1 MPLIERKAQAFA
13 RWRRGGFYAA
23 TACLAML
30 MSACV
35 SNPPSPPPDRPAA
48 LSAAAAFDV
57 AIDHAVD
64 DLLVQVVRLPE
75 FQPVAKS
82 ALEQIV
88 QRKAETPP
96 RIKIAVDTTLD
107 GVTGQ
112 QTAATVLLDQRLLAR
127 AVSRFPQFDVLA
139 VSPDVLLASRFIL
152 VATLSSSDRAPQ
164 TGTFQISLSLTD
176 MRSGLVVARAEAR
189 STAVGVD
196 STPTPFFRD
205 SPALMRDRAVDGQ
218 IKTAQMP
225 VGSAADGAYL
235 SNLTVAALIAE
246 GARLYDSAQYET
258 ALRAYQTA
266 VLKPDGKQARVF
278 NGLYLANT
286 QLGRVE
292 AAEQAFSRIVSLGLA
307 TNNLS
312 IKFLFKPGSTDFL
325 PDQRV
330 IAPYPMWLRVM
341 AKEIAAG
348 KYCMSIVGH
357 SSKTGSESVN
367 DRLSLQRAASLQK
380 RLEVIAPEIGGRLQ
394 PLGMGFR
401 ENLIGIGTDD
411 LRDAL
416 DRRVEFK
423 VRSCQ

>member
-1 MPLIERKAQAFA
+1 MPLIEWKNRVLALSS
-13 RWRRGGFYAA
+13 RGAMCAA

-30 MSACV
+30 MGACV
-35 SNPPSPPPDRPAA
+35 SSPPAPPPERPAA
-48 LSAAAAFDV
+48 LATAAAFDV

-75 FQPVAKS
+75 FQPVQKS
-82 ALEQIV
+82 ALEQMV
-88 QRKAETPP
+88 QRKAEAPP

-107 GVTGQ
+107 GGTGQ

-152 VATLSSSDRAPQ
+152 VATLTSLDRAPQ
-164 TGTFQISLSLTD
+164 SGTFQISLSLTD

-189 STAVGVD
+189 STAAGID
-196 STPTPFFRD
+196 STPTPYFRD
-205 SPALMRDRAVDGQ
+205 SPALTRDRAVDGQ
-218 IKTAQMP
+218 IKTAQIP
-225 VGSAADGAYL
+225 VGAAADGVYL

-246 GARLYDSAQYET
+246 GARLYDAAQYET
-258 ALRAYQTA
+258 ALRAYEAA
-266 VLKPDGKQARVF
+266 VLRPDGKQARVF

-286 QLGRVE
+286 QLGRAE

-312 IKFLFKPGSTDFL
+312 IKFLFRPGSTDFL
-325 PDQRV
+325 SDPKV
-330 IAPYPMWLRVM
+330 SAPYPMWLRVM

-348 KYCMSIVGH
+348 KYCLHIVGH
-357 SSKTGSESVN
+357 SSRTGSESVN

-380 RLEVIAPEIGGRLQ
+380 RLEMHVPDLGGRLQ
-394 PLGMGFR
+394 PQGMGFR